1 VFPALF
7 GIIFGAKFF
16 FMQNPDSIDTVT
28 CPDKGKIVF
37 KVTREEE

>member
-1 VFPALF
+1 
-7 GIIFGAKFF
+7 
-16 FMQNPDSIDTVT
+16 MQNPDSIDTVT